1 VIGQLYRI
9 GLVLI
14 APITIAAALLHVVL
28 GLLYAALLFPW
39 IGRRWRDAAVIT
51 WSRLL
56 LLIIGVRLESA
67 GLPPQPGT
75 PLRSP
80 AKNLP
85 SPARGAGAAQNLPSP
100 ARGRGAGGEGGEP
113 ATPPRGGPGPQ
124 KKPPPPGG
132 GWGGGGSGGEPA
144 TPPSLGALLL
154 INHTSWLDVFSIAA
168 VVPARFVAKAEIG
181 RWPVFGWLA
190 IVVGTLFVERGRR
203 HAVMRTN
210 QAVAERL
217 RSGQLIGIF
226 PEGTTTDGSRLLP
239 FHANLV
245 QPAIDL
251 GVPLRPVGVRFTQR
265 GEYSRVAMF
274 VGEMNLMQSLWR
286 IVTAPHLAVEL
297 HWLPALEPPPANR
310 HQAARAA
317 RAAIAQALHVPL
329 EEHEQLTGEA
339 GAASEPADT
348 EPDTRSA
355 PAS

>member
-67 GLPPQPGT
+67 GLPPQPNA
-75 PLRSP
+75 P
-80 AKNLP
+80 
-85 SPARGAGAAQNLPSP
+85 LPSP
-100 ARGRGAGGEGGEP
+100 ARGRGAGGEGGG
-113 ATPPRGGPGPQ
+113 A
-124 KKPPPPGG
+124 
-132 GWGGGGSGGEPA
+132 A

-339 GAASEPADT
+339 GAASEPSDS

>member
-100 ARGRGAGGEGGEP
+100 ARGRGAGGEGGG
-113 ATPPRGGPGPQ
+113 A
-124 KKPPPPGG
+124 
-132 GWGGGGSGGEPA
+132 A
-144 TPPSLGALLL
+144 IPPSLGALLL

>member
-1 VIGQLYRI
+1 MIGQLYRF

-14 APITIAAALLHVVL
+14 APITIAAALLHVTL
-28 GLLYAALLFPW
+28 GLLYALLLFPW

-56 LLIIGVRLESA
+56 LLIIGVRLDSA
-67 GLPPQPGT
+67 GLP
-75 PLRSP
+75 
-80 AKNLP
+80 A
-85 SPARGAGAAQNLPSP
+85 
-100 ARGRGAGGEGGEP
+100 E
-113 ATPPRGGPGPQ
+113 
-124 KKPPPPGG
+124 PGG
-132 GWGGGGSGGEPA
+132 AEGRPQIG
-144 TPPSLGALLL
+144 TLLL

-190 IVVGTLFVERGRR
+190 IAVGTLFVERGRR

-210 QAVAERL
+210 EAVAERL

-251 GVPLRPVGVRFTQR
+251 GAPLRPVGVRFTQS
-265 GEYSRVAMF
+265 GEFSRVAMF
-274 VGEMNLMQSLWR
+274 VGEMNVMQSLWR

-297 HWLPALEPPPANR
+297 HWLPAIEPPVNR

-317 RAAIAQALHVPL
+317 RLAIARALNVPL
-329 EEHEQLTGEA
+329 EEHELVDAEVSPG
-339 GAASEPADT
+339 SEPSDS
-348 EPDTRSA
+348 EPGTRSA

>member
-1 VIGQLYRI
+1 MIGQLYRI

-67 GLPPQPGT
+67 GLPPQPNA
-75 PLRSP
+75 P
-80 AKNLP
+80 
-85 SPARGAGAAQNLPSP
+85 LPSP
-100 ARGRGAGGEGGEP
+100 ARGRGAGGEGGG
-113 ATPPRGGPGPQ
+113 A
-124 KKPPPPGG
+124 
-132 GWGGGGSGGEPA
+132 A

-339 GAASEPADT
+339 GAASEPSDS

>member
-1 VIGQLYRI
+1 MIGQLYRL

-14 APITIAAALLHVVL
+14 APITIAAALLHVAL
-28 GLLYAALLFPW
+28 GLLYALLLFPW
-39 IGRRWRDAAVIT
+39 IGRHWRDAAVIT

-56 LLIIGVRLESA
+56 LLIIGVRLDSA
-67 GLPPQPGT
+67 GLPPQPC
-75 PLRSP
+75 
-80 AKNLP
+80 
-85 SPARGAGAAQNLPSP
+85 
-100 ARGRGAGGEGGEP
+100 GGEGADEG
-113 ATPPRGGPGPQ
+113 TPVL
-124 KKPPPPGG
+124 
-132 GWGGGGSGGEPA
+132 GS
-144 TPPSLGALLL
+144 LLL
-154 INHTSWLDVFSIAA
+154 VNHTSWLDVFSISAM
-168 VVPARFVAKAEIG
+168 VPARFVAKAEIG

-203 HAVMRTN
+203 HAVVRTN

-251 GVPLRPVGVRFTQR
+251 GAPLRPVGVRFTQS
-265 GEYSRVAMF
+265 GEFSRVAMF

-286 IVTAPHLAVEL
+286 IVTAPHLGVEL
-297 HWLPALEPPPANR
+297 HWLPAIEPPPFNR

-317 RAAIAQALHVPL
+317 RVAIARALNVPL
-329 EEHEQLTGEA
+329 EEHELVDAEVSP
-339 GAASEPADT
+339 ASEPSDS
-348 EPDTRSA
+348 EPGTRSA